1 MSFPYQDQLRSL
13 QRAYLLGPACLL
25 PCPWELKLFY
35 FKPMSNFYITRLA
48 SLEAYL
54 LGTAHST
61 SQVGVPC
68 WLQFLV
74 QSIGVGDFLHFTYF
88 IIPFTFF
95 NYLLYMLNILVLS
108 TICWFEPLLKLV
120 LIIWMHLSQFS
131 ILTPLFVEFS
141 HQGWIQRF

>member
-54 LGTAHST
+54 LGMAQHLPSGSPMLALVFSPIRRGGRLFAFYLFYHSLYIF
-61 SQVGVPC
+61 Q
-68 WLQFLV
+68 L
-74 QSIGVGDFLHFTYF
+74 FT
-88 IIPFTFF
+88 
-95 NYLLYMLNILVLS
+95 V
-108 TICWFEPLLKLV
+108 
-120 LIIWMHLSQFS
+120 HA
-131 ILTPLFVEFS
+131 
-141 HQGWIQRF
+141 